1 MAKRRS
7 NGEGTLRQRP
17 NGLWELT
24 LMDGFQS
31 DGRRK
36 YKSFYA
42 KTQKEVKQK
51 ARAYQDAKAEG
62 IEVDVVYYFDE
73 WADLWFESHKDNII

>member
-1 MAKRRS
+1 MAKRRA
-7 NGEGTLRQRP
+7 NGEGSLRQRP

-36 YKSFYA
+36 YKSFYVSTQNPERS
-42 KTQKEVKQK
+42 KTKGPGVPGRQG
-51 ARAYQDAKAEG
+51 RGY
-62 IEVDVVYYFDE
+62 
-73 WADLWFESHKDNII
+73 

>member
-62 IEVDVVYYFDE
+62 IVTE
-73 WADLWFESHKDNII
+73 WRSLRSVPILTKKS

>member
-1 MAKRRS
+1 MAKRRA
-7 NGEGTLRQRP
+7 NGEDSLRQRP

-24 LMDGFQS
+24 IMDGFQS
-31 DGRRK
+31 EGRRK

-51 ARAYQDAKAEG
+51 ARAY
-62 IEVDVVYYFDE
+62 
-73 WADLWFESHKDNII
+73 